1 MHDGE
6 AVAKLMGHTSN
17 LPLPLLVAVCC
28 AGRVAGHAIVPLAPP
43 AAAAA
48 SSTKMDWVVA
58 APYDFTHSRY
68 VAAISSAF
76 VEGKSLPHD
85 TAAPFNAVSRR
96 SSLALLSGDLPW
108 FALGTSPLSAD
119 MNPPWFKLGDLRFVV
134 SAPGLNR
141 TWLDVATGAKIVTT
155 YHSLGTTHSCQ
166 PWPTAS
172 ELWVNLT
179 TDLAETGTGISLTCR
194 SSPSVNVEAWF
205 GGMAVCPTDGYT
217 FPDFFPST
225 MAQEIGNALSVRGQS
240 VQLSANLT
248 FATSGVTRTT
258 VNTSHWRLFDIP
270 TSGPIVTQDAA
281 MGVHLRATA
290 TWNGTMRMCL
300 GGSGRCTYDASEQ
313 KLDDFAISTPMPLI
327 DSGFAAAIS
336 GLENTYEPR
345 KAWFE
350 GLQGW
355 KSYWCNNYQ
364 VDAAV
369 HLGGKWLQRARDA
382 IMFFAQRPGGLG
394 SIYTASGSKADAR
407 PAGLPYFLLSLH
419 RYWRATGD
427 DGLVTDVMTHYG
439 GFRVLDE
446 LLLGLDPDGDQM
458 LGFWSGGNEF
468 LYQSDHL
475 NLPGAALS
483 PTVFMAGVLERL
495 AQMLPNHTLTSEYSQ
510 RANYMA
516 GEVIKQLWLP
526 NKRRFASLRD
536 FQNFTQTER
545 VLYYTDLAF
554 PSLYAG
560 SLLPADMTYHTLVS
574 VESSNLWMP
583 ADESCPHPRLRVG
596 SMLPI
601 LFGNSVPSVVAMAE
615 MSEALL
621 QRQLIDKG
629 VSLLE
634 GVSATATSRSNAPGN
649 VMEYVSLDGRGS
661 GDSQFGNPAGSLVLA
676 IIRGLFGLSP
686 GSGKNATMALR
697 WSPAVPASWTAASL
711 RLPSGIS
718 MQISGEASNRT
729 YSLTLP
735 ASRSVL
741 IRVPLYGG
749 QVSSVFDRLGGL
761 PLAHHVDMQPEG
773 SYVEVVTTVARSIH
787 VAVLLRPAPTAT
799 LANDLEKPE
808 VSSVGVPVKPPRATP
823 HAYASAAASGVHS
836 VLSGERKPVDIY
848 RLLNTNWTRLMN
860 FWNAGHFAGFIFD
873 GDLVGGPNSVALRNF
888 SMLQAT
894 AQSVNIP
901 PAPWFLVSANESSNS
916 ICLSLGDYGEA
927 EVVTRGVQAVSI
939 VLNRPD
945 PRCRQSVSF
954 DVGQDVSALEFLW
967 AAEPRPRLTG
977 ENIGII
983 SLESEGDGKDAATTR
998 LETPLVVGQNV
1009 DSMVQPYA
1017 SDLTTR
1023 RVNVTW
1029 VNGGARQPDGTPG
1042 SLANTLFCAAF
1053 TWKLPQQAR
1062 VKRAEITLFRTD
1074 VMLNLFAVNALS

>member
-1 MHDGE
+1 MPS
-6 AVAKLMGHTSN
+6 AS
-17 LPLPLLVAVCC
+17 
-28 AGRVAGHAIVPLAPP
+28 PP
-43 AAAAA
+43 PPEAAAATTM
-48 SSTKMDWVVA
+48 SWVVA

-68 VAAISSAF
+68 VESISNAF
-76 VEGKSLPHD
+76 VEGRSLPHD
-85 TAAPFNAVSRR
+85 VPAPFNAVSRR
-96 SSLALLSGDLPW
+96 SPLALFSGDLPW

-119 MNPPWFKLGDLRFVV
+119 MNPPWFKLGDLRFAV
-134 SAPGLNR
+134 SAPGFNR
-141 TWLDVATGAKIVTT
+141 TWLDAAIGAKIVTT
-155 YHSLGTTHSCQ
+155 YHSLGTAHHCQ
-166 PWPTAS
+166 PWARAP

-179 TDLAETGTGISLTCR
+179 ADLAESGNGISLTCK

-205 GGMAVCPTDGYT
+205 GGMSVCPTDGYT
-217 FPDFFPST
+217 FPDFLPSST
-225 MAQEIGNALSVRGQS
+225 AQEAGNTLSVGAQS

-248 FATSGVTRTT
+248 YATSGVTRTV
-258 VNTSHWRLFDIP
+258 VNVSHWRLFDTP
-270 TSGPIVTQDAA
+270 VSGLLVTQDAA
-281 MGVHLRATA
+281 MGVHRRATA
-290 TWNGTMRMCL
+290 SWTGTMRMCV
-300 GGSGRCTYDASEQ
+300 GGAERCTYAASEPIVA
-313 KLDDFAISTPMPLI
+313 DFAISTPMPLI
-327 DSGFAAAIS
+327 DSAFAAAIS
-336 GLENTYEPR
+336 GLENTYEPG

-369 HLGGKWLQRARDA
+369 HLGGKWLQRARNA

-427 DGLVTDVMTHYG
+427 DDLTNIMTRYG
-439 GFRVLDE
+439 GCHVLDE
-446 LLLGLDPDGDQM
+446 LLLGLDPDGDQL

-483 PTVFMAGVLERL
+483 PTVFMAGVLQRL
-495 AQMLPNHTLTSEYSQ
+495 AQMLSNHTLASRYRQ
-510 RANYMA
+510 RATHMA
-516 GEVIKQLWLP
+516 DEVTKLLWLP
-526 NKRRFASLRD
+526 AKRRFASLRD
-536 FQNFTQTER
+536 FQNYTQTER

-560 SLLPADMTYHTLVS
+560 SLLPADMTYQTLLS
-574 VESSNLWMP
+574 VQSSNLWMP
-583 ADESCPHPRLRVG
+583 ADESCPYPRLRVG
-596 SMLPI
+596 DMLPL

-621 QRQLIDKG
+621 QGQLIDMG

-634 GVSATATSRSNAPGN
+634 GVSATATSRSNAPSN

-661 GDSQFGNPAGSLVLA
+661 GDSQFGNPAGCLVLA

-686 GSGKNATMALR
+686 GSGQNATMALR
-697 WSPAVPASWTAASL
+697 WSPAVPANWTATSL

-718 MQISGEASNRT
+718 MQISGQASNRT
-729 YSLTLP
+729 YSLTVP
-735 ASRSVL
+735 ASLQVL
-741 IRVPLYGG
+741 IRVPTYRS
-749 QVSSVFDRLGGL
+749 QVSSVVDSITGL
-761 PLAHHVDMQPEG
+761 PLPYRIDTHPGG
-773 SYVEVVTTVARSIH
+773 SRVEIVTTVAQSLH
-787 VAVLLRPAPTAT
+787 VRVLLRHAGAK
-799 LANDLEKPE
+799 DLNKPK
-808 VSSVGVPVKPPRATP
+808 VSSIRDAVKASPTT
-823 HAYASAAASGVHS
+823 HADTYAMASGAHI
-836 VLSGERKPVDIY
+836 VLPGERKPVDIY

-873 GDLVGGPNSVALRNF
+873 GDLMNGPNNVVLRNF
-888 SMLQAT
+888 SMLQSRGYSMDT
-894 AQSVNIP
+894 SP
-901 PAPWFLVSANESSNS
+901 TPWFLVSANESSNS

-927 EVVTRGVQAVSI
+927 EVATRGVQAVSI

-945 PRCRQSVSF
+945 LRCRESVSF
-954 DVGQDVSALEFLW
+954 AMEQNVSALEFLW

-977 ENIGII
+977 ETIGTI
-983 SLESEGDGKDAATTR
+983 SLETEKSGKDFAASR
-998 LETPLVVGQNV
+998 LEMPLVVGQNV

-1017 SDLTTR
+1017 PDLITR

-1053 TWKLPQQAR
+1053 RWKLPQRAH
-1062 VKRAEITLFRTD
+1062 VKMVEIALFRAD
-1074 VMLNLFAVNALS
+1074 VMLNLFAVNTLS

>member
-1 MHDGE
+1 MSR
-6 AVAKLMGHTSN
+6 VN
-17 LPLPLLVAVCC
+17 LALLLLAAIGC
-28 AGRVAGHAIVPLAPP
+28 AGQLVGYAIHVVPATPLA
-43 AAAAA
+43 AT
-48 SSTKMDWVVA
+48 STTMDWVVG

-68 VAAISSAF
+68 VAAISNAF

-85 TAAPFNAVSRR
+85 TPAAFNAVSRR
-96 SSLALLSGDLPW
+96 SPLALFSGDLPW

-141 TWLDVATGAKIVTT
+141 TWLDAAIGARMTTT

-166 PWPTAS
+166 PWPAAS

-179 TDLAETGTGISLTCR
+179 ADLAETGTGISLTCK

-205 GGMAVCPTDGYT
+205 GGMAVCPTNGYT
-217 FPDFFPST
+217 FPDFFPSNV
-225 MAQEIGNALSVRGQS
+225 AQEVGNALSVGGQS
-240 VQLSANLT
+240 VLLSANLT
-248 FATSGVTRTT
+248 FETSGVTRTV
-258 VNTSHWRLFDIP
+258 VNTSHWRLFDTP
-270 TSGPIVTQDAA
+270 ASGPVVTQDAA

-290 TWNGTMRMCL
+290 TWSRMMRMCF
-300 GGSGRCTYDASEQ
+300 GGAGRCTYTASEPQ
-313 KLDDFAISTPMPLI
+313 VDGFAISTPMPLI
-327 DSGFAAAIS
+327 DSAFAAAIS
-336 GLENTYEPR
+336 GLESTYEPG

-382 IMFFAQRPGGLG
+382 IMFFAHRPGGLG
-394 SIYTASGSKADAR
+394 SIYTASGSNADTR
-407 PAGLPYFLLSLH
+407 PAGLPYFLLSLY

-427 DGLVTDVMTHYG
+427 DDLVTDVMTRCG
-439 GFRVLDE
+439 GCRVLDE

-483 PTVFMAGVLERL
+483 PTIFMAGVLDRL
-495 AQMLPNHTLTSEYSQ
+495 AQMLPNHTLASRYKQ
-510 RANYMA
+510 QARYMA
-516 GEVIKQLWLP
+516 AEVIKLLWLP
-526 NKRRFASLRD
+526 DKQRFASLRD

-554 PSLYAG
+554 PSLYAR
-560 SLLPADMTYHTLVS
+560 SLLPANMTYHTLLS

-596 SMLPI
+596 NMLPI

-621 QRQLIDKG
+621 QGQLIDKG
-629 VSLLE
+629 ISLLE
-634 GVSATATSRSNAPGN
+634 GVSATATARSNAPGN

-676 IIRGLFGLSP
+676 IIRGLFGLNP
-686 GSGKNATMALR
+686 GSGQNATMALR
-697 WSPAVPASWTAASL
+697 WSPAVPSSWTAASL

-718 MQISGEASNRT
+718 IQISGNASNRT
-729 YSLTLP
+729 YSLNVP
-735 ASRSVL
+735 ASRRVL
-741 IRVPLYGG
+741 ILRVPLYEG
-749 QVSSVFDRLGGL
+749 QVSSVFDTITGL
-761 PLAHHVDMQPEG
+761 PLAHRVDTQPG
-773 SYVEVVTTVARSIH
+773 GTSAEVVTTVARSIH
-787 VAVLLRPAPTAT
+787 VTVLLRHAT
-799 LANDLEKPE
+799 DLQKPE
-808 VSSVGVPVKPPRATP
+808 NSSAGAAVKAPSDTT
-823 HAYASAAASGVHS
+823 HAYNSAIASGAHV
-836 VLSGERKPVDIY
+836 VLTGERKPVDIF

-873 GDLVGGPNSVALRNF
+873 GDQVVGPNSVALRNF
-888 SMLQAT
+888 SMRQARG
-894 AQSVNIP
+894 QFENIP
-901 PAPWFLVSANESSNS
+901 LTTPWFLVSANETRNS
-916 ICLSLGDYGEA
+916 ICLTLGDYGEA
-927 EVVTRGVQAVSI
+927 ELATRGMHTVSI
-939 VLNRPD
+939 VLNQPD

-954 DVGQDVSALEFLW
+954 AVDQDLSALEFLW

-977 ENIGII
+977 ETIGAI
-983 SLESEGDGKDAATTR
+983 SLETEGAGKDFVATR
-998 LETPLVVGQNV
+998 LEMPLVVGQNV

-1029 VNGGARQPDGTPG
+1029 VNGGARQPV
-1042 SLANTLFCAAF
+1042 AH
-1053 TWKLPQQAR
+1053 
-1062 VKRAEITLFRTD
+1062 
-1074 VMLNLFAVNALS
+1074 